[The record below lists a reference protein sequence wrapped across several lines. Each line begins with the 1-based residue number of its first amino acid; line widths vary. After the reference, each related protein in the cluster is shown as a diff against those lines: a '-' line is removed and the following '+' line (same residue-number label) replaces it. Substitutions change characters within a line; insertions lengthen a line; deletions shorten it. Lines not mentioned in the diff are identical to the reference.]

1 MSTTDLLDQEF
12 NIASPEALE
21 DETVI
26 ENTAMDIS
34 QADDIAKAME
44 FLNKE
49 NPYPKLPPK
58 KQVKMEEL
66 FPKGKKEIVAY
77 KSPDEMTIPE
87 LLEEEHL
94 DEVANEAEEM
104 FQQLSVQALNSSP
117 KCMAELANAAM
128 AFLKMKQDS
137 ILAKADNR
145 LKREKLQLEK
155 LKLEL
160 KNAKKENGLEPIIN
174 QTLPPISLEE
184 VDDDDQ
190 EES

>member
-1 MSTTDLLDQEF
+1 MSISDVLDQEF
-12 NIASPEALE
+12 NTASADDL
-21 DETVI
+21 
-26 ENTAMDIS
+26 M
-34 QADDIAKAME
+34 QCDDIAKALE
-44 FLNKE
+44 IVSKE
-49 NPYPKLPPK
+49 NPYSKLPPK
-58 KQVKMEEL
+58 KEIKAEEL
-66 FPKGKKEIVAY
+66 FPAKTNEVIPY

-87 LLEEEHL
+87 LLEEQHL

-155 LKLEL
+155 LKLEM
-160 KNAKKENGLEPIIN
+160 KTVKKDDSDSLQIE
-174 QTLPPISLEE
+174 TLPEIKEIE
-184 VDDDDQ
+184 D
-190 EES
+190 